1 MIKKPLAILS
11 TALEMDSSANILA
24 EQLNLDFLTLA
35 SDTSAYDYLL
45 VSTPHYLGLQKTP
58 YKKLAPFY
66 IDFASGKLLYRKQ
79 QAGLRKEWL
88 SRAIGLK
95 PSDNPIIVDATAG
108 LGRDS
113 FILASLGFHIIL
125 LERSPILFL
134 LLQDALKRAAQ
145 HPSLSPIIERMH
157 LIQANSIEWLQNSTT
172 PIDVIYLDPMFPER
186 KKSASV
192 KKEMA
197 ILQELLEK
205 DEDANQL
212 LDQAL
217 TCATY
222 RVVVK
227 RPRSAANLAD
237 QTPHFALMGKNSRFD
252 VYLIPQER
260 PKTD

>member
-1 MIKKPLAILS
+1 MINKPLAIIS
-11 TALEMDSSANILA
+11 TTSETELA
-24 EQLNLDFLTLA
+24 ARSLAKQLGLTYLTMTG
-35 SDTSAYDYLL
+35 DTSAYDYLL
-45 VSTPHYLGLQKTP
+45 VFTPHYLGLQKNP

-88 SRAIGLK
+88 SRAIGIK
-95 PSDNPIIVDATAG
+95 PSEGPTIVDATAG

-113 FILASLGFHIIL
+113 FILASLGFQVIL

-134 LLQDALKRAAQ
+134 LLQDAFKRAAQ
-145 HPSLSPIIERMH
+145 HPDLSPVIGRMK
-157 LIQANSIEWLQNSTT
+157 LIQANSIDWLQNNTK
-172 PIDVIYLDPMFPER
+172 PIDVVYLDPMFPER

-197 ILQELLEK
+197 ILQELLGK
-205 DEDANQL
+205 DEDASRL
-212 LDQAL
+212 LEQAL
-217 TCATY
+217 TCATH

-237 QTPHFALMGKNSRFD
+237 RKPHFALMGKNSRFD
-252 VYLIPQER
+252 VYLTAQAR